1 MLMKRF
7 LKEVKKV
14 ENGDLI
20 IKYKEEQSI
29 DREMDKKIEA
39 FFKTLG
45 YKWTGSGISIPG
57 EIRDIRFT
65 KL

>member
-1 MLMKRF
+1 
-7 LKEVKKV
+7 V